1 MAKQSI
7 RFILKNGIEFVMTCE
22 KLKCSYSKLD
32 GELTSVEYEGASAN
46 IPLYLD
52 VSQVA
57 AILQEKIETGGR
69 TPDGH

>member
-7 RFILKNGIEFVMTCE
+7 RFILKNGTEFVMTCE

-32 GELTSVEYEGASAN
+32 GELTSVKYEGASAN

-52 VSQVA
+52 VRQVA
-57 AILQEKIETGGR
+57 AILQEKIETGEE
-69 TPDGH
+69 P